1 MSNGNDSVAPAPIL
15 SFPTMYNAKKVKQ
28 KAKATPAVHQTT
40 SSNNTMSSTATTVTP
55 SAALGPEQ
63 QRVKNM
69 KDVRGFYD
77 WAANINEKQDMRNL
91 SRDERLALLEGP
103 AADLICADQV
113 VGSMPLRL
121 VVATSKVARKKFVEN
136 NGEGI
141 TQIGVSYPDVG
152 EALER
157 LGKYLVTVMGV
168 RNHPFSL
175 QSTTVAK
182 NIDLLFV
189 AHTMGMNLYVHNVHR
204 YWWAVLQSEALL
216 KIGFDGVN
224 ALDNRVNE
232 HTDRFPMLH
241 MFVQRWSGI
250 GLYSIEED
258 IPVIGN
264 WGPDL
269 PNLRAAS
276 ERLLAEHAAKQAERA
291 AKHAE
296 LRDKRLSEK
305 NKRKKQEFEEQ
316 LRVAR
321 GGRSG
326 GYGMGV

>member
-1 MSNGNDSVAPAPIL
+1 MPNGNDSVAPAPVL
-15 SFPTMYNAKKVKQ
+15 SFPTMYNGKKVKQ
-28 KAKATPAVHQTT
+28 EAKATPVVRQKT
-40 SSNNTMSSTATTVTP
+40 SSSNTLSTTATTVTP
-55 SAALGPEQ
+55 SAALTPEQ
-63 QRVKNM
+63 QRAKNM

-77 WAANINEKQDMRNL
+77 WAANINEQQDMRTL

-103 AADLICADQV
+103 AVDLICADQV

-136 NGEGI
+136 NGEGM
-141 TQIGVSYPDVG
+141 TQFGVSHPDVG
-152 EALER
+152 EALKR

-182 NIDLLFV
+182 DIDLLFV
-189 AHTMGMNLYVHNVHR
+189 AHTMGMDLYVHNVHR

-232 HTDRFPMLH
+232 HTDKFPILQ
-241 MFVQRWSGI
+241 FVQRWSGI
-250 GLYSIEED
+250 GIYSIEED

-264 WGPDL
+264 WGPHL
-269 PNLRAAS
+269 PNLRAAA
-276 ERLLAEHAAKQAERA
+276 ERLLAEHAAK
-291 AKHAE
+291 HAE
-296 LRDKRLSEK
+296 LRAKRLVEK
-305 NKRKKQEFEEQ
+305 NKCKKQEFEEQ